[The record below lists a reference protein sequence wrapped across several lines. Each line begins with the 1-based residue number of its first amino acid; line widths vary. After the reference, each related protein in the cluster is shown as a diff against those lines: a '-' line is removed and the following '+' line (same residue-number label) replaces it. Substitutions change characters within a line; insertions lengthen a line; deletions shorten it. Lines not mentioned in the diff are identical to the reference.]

1 MARPAR
7 ARQLRSS
14 PSLTP
19 DGCPACPA
27 AASAGLSVLSA
38 LCVVLVCVVLTG
50 GAQSDPA
57 NGGGGA
63 AARGPAPAPPLPH
76 LRLPAP
82 PRQPATANISV
93 IGGVAITTRM
103 QALRPALGV
112 CYERSARLRDIVL
125 LWRERQSETAL
136 EMLAGVDG
144 LEARHLAI
152 NIAQMHDMYDVIDT
166 NANAIL
172 DVSPADP
179 HALFVKALYAHA
191 ADQLD
196 AYAGFAAQLRSAS
209 PAAAVALDRAVSDVL
224 LAWDTTYPPPTV
236 AQLPA
241 RWRPDRLAIV
251 VFGCPVLADGTPS
264 PSLQDRLDAAL
275 LLHARYPSALII
287 ASGGA
292 VRVAVC
298 LPCFPLLQQPPGA
311 TNPPLPLT
319 SG

>member
-1 MARPAR
+1 M
-7 ARQLRSS
+7 
-14 PSLTP
+14 
-19 DGCPACPA
+19 
-27 AASAGLSVLSA
+27 LSA

-50 GAQSDPA
+50 GGAQSDTA
-57 NGGGGA
+57 NGGGA
-63 AARGPAPAPPLPH
+63 TPGPAPAPPLPH

-82 PRQPATANISV
+82 PRQPTDANISV
-93 IGGVAITTRM
+93 IGGVAITARM

-112 CYERSARLRDIVL
+112 CYERSARLRDVVL

-136 EMLAGVDG
+136 EMLASVDG

-166 NANAIL
+166 NADAIL

-241 RWRPDRLAIV
+241 RWRPDGLAIV

-298 LPCFPLLQQPPGA
+298 LPCFPQLLSRPKLSPA
-311 TNPPLPLT
+311 AARHESSSSNH
-319 SG
+319 